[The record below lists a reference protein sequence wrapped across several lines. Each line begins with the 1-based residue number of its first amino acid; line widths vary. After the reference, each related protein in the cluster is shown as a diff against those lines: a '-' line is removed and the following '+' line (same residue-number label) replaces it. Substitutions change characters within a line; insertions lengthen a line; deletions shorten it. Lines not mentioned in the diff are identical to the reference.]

1 MARLEETTW
10 GIALQEIEGERLVVP
25 PAGALADPPW
35 TVGTRPGRE
44 AVERVKE
51 LYRPINGHVTHL
63 GQEYRTLAETLRGR
77 WIPIAPAWARA
88 GLMVRAADGSRHP
101 ANPSREI
108 PDGPRTSDTR
118 PSEPRSA
125 AIAGAEASEF
135 AASVVGGHPGG
146 GPTTRDLAGGGVRKS
161 RDVSGHRVLSR
172 LGCRFPIC
180 SHTGFYQFTD
190 RAHVEAHRHSFR
202 GAGRRSS
209 GCSTAS

>member
-1 MARLEETTW
+1 MYGLSTAPMSTS
-10 GIALQEIEGERLVVP
+10 
-25 PAGALADPPW
+25 PAGRVVICRQRVIAGCTRGGLERRALRARNRF
-35 TVGTRPGRE
+35 TV
-44 AVERVKE
+44 AK
-51 LYRPINGHVTHL
+51 
-63 GQEYRTLAETLRGR
+63 RGR
-77 WIPIAPAWARA
+77 DRP
-88 GLMVRAADGSRHP
+88 VEDP
-101 ANPSREI
+101 ANSSREI

-135 AASVVGGHPGG
+135 AASVVGGHPGR

-161 RDVSGHRVLSR
+161 RDVSGHRVPSR